1 LGRFAIGAAAC
12 GHQQERIVS
21 NQGTSNSSRLLI
33 IGAAVLLV
41 GVILVMLVLRNDIGN
56 DGQSA
61 ADPTPLPT
69 TPAPPPDPRAGLVG
83 SEQAATARLGDLEF
97 DEGFEAAAMRVTFIR
112 GVAAIVVPGDRLNIY
127 SLAEGA
133 GQAPIPGDPAQPAQP
148 TETETDAE
156 PTTPAVLPTPT
167 AATRVLTD
175 IEVLG
180 IIGPRPAAN
189 DGVLTLIL
197 AIPSASV
204 ESTLELANVG
214 LLWATLLPSADEP
227 TDAASGG
234 ASEGAADS

>member
-1 LGRFAIGAAAC
+1 M
-12 GHQQERIVS
+12 S
-21 NQGTSNSSRLLI
+21 NSATSNSSRLLI

-56 DGQSA
+56 DNQ
-61 ADPTPLPT
+61 PVTQPT
-69 TPAPPPDPRAGLVG
+69 TTASPQPPPPPDPRAGLVG

-97 DEGFEAAAMRVTFIR
+97 DEGFEAAALRVTFIR
-112 GVAAIVVPGDRLNIY
+112 GVAAVVVPGDRLNLY
-127 SLAEGA
+127 SLAPGA
-133 GQAPIPGDPAQPAQP
+133 GQVPTPGPGQASEPGEG
-148 TETETDAE
+148 TEPDVE

-167 AATRVLTD
+167 AATRVLSD

-197 AIPSASV
+197 ALPTDSV

-214 LLWATLLPSADEP
+214 LLWATLLPSEAEP
-227 TDAASGG
+227 TEAATGT
-234 ASEGAADS
+234 ASEQATES

>member
-1 LGRFAIGAAAC
+1 M
-12 GHQQERIVS
+12 S
-21 NQGTSNSSRLLI
+21 NQATSNSSRLLI

-41 GVILVMLVLRNDIGN
+41 GVILVLLVLRNDIGGGN
-56 DGQSA
+56 EPA
-61 ADPTPLPT
+61 AQPTTTASPTPP
-69 TPAPPPDPRAGLVG
+69 PAPDPRAGLVG
-83 SEQAATARLGDLEF
+83 SEQAATARLGDLDF

-112 GVAAIVVPGDRLNIY
+112 GVAAVVVPGDRVNLY
-127 SLAEGA
+127 SLAPGA
-133 GQAPIPGDPAQPAQP
+133 GEIPTPGQPQQP
-148 TETETDAE
+148 TTEPTEGQTEVE

-197 AIPSASV
+197 ALPSDSV

-214 LLWATLLPSADEP
+214 LLWATLLPSEDAP
-227 TDAASGG
+227 TDSASGE
-234 ASEGAADS
+234 ASEAADS